1 VVQEL
6 LAQHYDPQYER
17 SMSRN
22 FAGFATAPALA
33 LADAGPAALAAA
45 ATHLIH
51 KVTTDAIAG

>member
-1 VVQEL
+1 
-6 LAQHYDPQYER
+6 
-17 SMSRN
+17 MSRN